1 LVLKP
6 VMRPEDQG
14 GTENFLNMAKHLPVL
29 IVGGGIG
36 GMAAALALTRAGRQ
50 VEIIEINP
58 AWRALGAGLTLNG
71 GALRALARLDLLE
84 PVMAAGYSSVGGTK
98 IFDAGG
104 ALLSVGSSDP
114 LFGDG
119 VPNLGGILRP
129 RLHEVLRDAV
139 IAAMIV
145 VRLDVSITGLTEGT
159 DSVDV
164 TTSDGWTGTYSFVIG
179 ADGLLSRTREL
190 VFPEFTRPRFTGQ
203 GCWRAVVP
211 RPADVTASMVYM
223 GERIKAGFNPISNEE
238 MYVYVLESQ
247 PGNPWIAEEEWI
259 VQLRG
264 KLEGFHGHFDVI
276 REGLGENS
284 QINYRPLEV
293 ILLPDPWYRGHV
305 LLIGDAAHA
314 TTPHVGYGAGLAI
327 EDAVVLGELA
337 AQSLSTP
344 DLFTQFMARRH
355 QRCRV
360 ILEGSVALGDME
372 MAGAPPSDQRAKS
385 AELNAVIQRA
395 I

>member
-1 LVLKP
+1 
-6 VMRPEDQG
+6 
-14 GTENFLNMAKHLPVL
+14 MAKPLPIL

-36 GMAAALALTRAGRQ
+36 GMAAALALSRVGRQ
-50 VEIIEINP
+50 VEIVEINP

-71 GALRALARLDLLE
+71 GALRALSQLDLLR
-84 PVMAAGYSSVGGTK
+84 PVLAAGFSSVGGTK

-104 ALLSVGSSDP
+104 SLLSVGPSDP

-139 IAAMIV
+139 IAARID
-145 VRLDVSITGLTEGT
+145 VRLEVSIASLAEGN
-159 DSVDV
+159 DCVDV
-164 TTSDGWTGTYSFVIG
+164 TTTDGKSGTYSFVIG

-190 VFPEFTRPRFTGQ
+190 IFPEFTRPRFTGQ

-223 GERIKAGFNPISNEE
+223 GERIKAGFNPISNDE

-247 PGNPWIAEEEWI
+247 PGNPWIAEDEWI
-259 VQLRG
+259 DRLRG
-264 KLEGFHGHFDVI
+264 KLEQFHGHFDAI
-276 REGLGENS
+276 REGLGGTS
-284 QINYRPLEV
+284 QVNYRPLEV
-293 ILLPDPWYRGHV
+293 IMLPDPWYRGHV

-327 EDAVVLGELA
+327 EDAVVLGALA

-344 DLFTQFMARRH
+344 DLFAQFMARRH
-355 QRCRV
+355 ERCRI

-372 MAGAPPSDQRAKS
+372 MNGAPPADQRAKS
-385 AELNAVIQRA
+385 AELNAVIQQA